1 MPHVS
6 TRKFRWYW
14 APFAGYLA
22 LAAVFYAPILLGLR
36 WFPAGDFTDHF
47 LPFSLF
53 QRSEILAGRLPVW
66 NPYTFSGH
74 PFLADV
80 QAAVFYPISNL
91 VLALSLPWGGIMQRL
106 YWLQVEVVLQIALGG
121 FFTYLLLRDLV
132 QETAPAFLAGCVF
145 AFSGYLT
152 GYPPLQTAVL
162 RTAIWLP
169 LVLWCLHRAFENQH
183 GWRWWVAAA
192 CAYVVAFLGGHPQTF
207 LFLSYCVVGWLGL
220 LLAISPG
227 PKAAWLGRIAAFF
240 LLFLGLSA
248 AQLWPSVEFT
258 ALSVR
263 ASVDYAFVSG
273 GLPARDTWQL
283 LAPGVLSQFSPLF
296 VGLIALGLA
305 ILAGVWALATLF
317 RPPHTGSERRQA
329 YTALFFAAVAVLALL
344 ASYGSNSFLYPIL
357 YRLAPGWSMFRGQ
370 ERAAYLVAF
379 ALSVLA
385 GYGLA
390 VFLGLT
396 RRKRVVAA
404 LSWAA
409 LAGGGLLAFSV
420 ILGPSLDSTAQVAF
434 ARGVA
439 VGTVALLGVVLLAA
453 LRLDA
458 RRAGAWWL
466 GGLLGVLVLV
476 ELFAGNVGV
485 NLSDRPTLPPAA
497 AVTVAAATTGAS
509 DPPLAPSRVQNES
522 VLPEDYGMLAGVED
536 VSGSSPLR
544 LARYDALLHDFPQ
557 SRLWQLTGVQSLL
570 SPAAAL
576 YVPSEQVADLSTGS
590 RPAYLYRLAADYPRA
605 WVVNT
610 VYSADDQAAL
620 PLLGD
625 ERLDLR
631 QTAVLPPATKGAGR
645 PLGLEDGRLAGT
657 GSSEVRVERKSPASL
672 RLYIK
677 SETGG
682 YLVVS
687 ENWMPGWEATV
698 VNGGVRRNVPVLR
711 TDLTFLG
718 LPLMAGESTVELT
731 YRPASVRLG
740 LLVSAATLLLLAAA
754 ALLSRRPDRVRSML
768 ASASLSGIL
777 SRLELPAIVLL
788 GFALRV
794 FRLGNQELR
803 GDESLGQLFSMEPV
817 LSFIRATIALREPH
831 PVLSYMIEGAWLHLA
846 GHTEFALRFVSAW
859 FGALAVAIFYRL
871 TRQLGLSR
879 RTAVVAG
886 LLLAVSPYAIWHSQ
900 DARMYSISLALTLAS
915 TLLMLQALGQ
925 RPLARQR
932 QWLLWAGYV
941 AITWLALHTH
951 YYAAYIIIAQNLF
964 VFIRAIVSREE
975 RRDLPRWVLA
985 QALTLFLYLPWLIV
999 ARQTLTAYSGNGDS
1013 PGFLALWLRSL
1024 SVFAVGETIPANLR
1038 APLAILGAILALL
1051 GAVRLSR
1058 SGQVGRRAAL
1068 LAGLALLVPLLA
1080 TWVGALN
1087 RPIFN
1092 ERYIIAALP
1101 GFLLLVAASFAPA
1114 AEAQPQSRRAASRD
1128 RWLGWAS
1135 AALAVLLVGA
1145 TGLSLF
1151 LFYNDPAYSK
1161 SIGWRQLAA
1170 VMERHTAAWPVG
1182 DVRAAESYPDPTL
1195 WYYYDTAVDKVVI
1208 PPAAQDQVGADAQ
1221 VRELAQRGVE
1231 RIVVAVQGNPAWDNN
1246 EIAPR
1251 ALQGAY
1257 KLLLE
1262 VPVSNWRVQV
1272 YGRAPG
1278 TLDPVDVEFA
1288 NGARLTGSR
1297 VTPDR
1302 AVPGDVLPVH
1312 LRWQG
1317 DQAALTGNEKITLQ
1331 LLSAEGKL
1339 VAQGDQPFGQAD
1351 LAGDSIQYALPL
1363 PRLLA
1368 PGTYR
1373 LVMALYDPSR
1383 EGAPRVLTSGGAD
1396 HVELKTLTSP

>member
-1 MPHVS
+1 
-6 TRKFRWYW
+6 
-14 APFAGYLA
+14 
-22 LAAVFYAPILLGLR
+22 
-36 WFPAGDFTDHF
+36 
-47 LPFSLF
+47 
-53 QRSEILAGRLPVW
+53 
-66 NPYTFSGH
+66 
-74 PFLADV
+74 
-80 QAAVFYPISNL
+80 
-91 VLALSLPWGGIMQRL
+91 
-106 YWLQVEVVLQIALGG
+106 
-121 FFTYLLLRDLV
+121 
-132 QETAPAFLAGCVF
+132 
-145 AFSGYLT
+145 
-152 GYPPLQTAVL
+152 
-162 RTAIWLP
+162 
-169 LVLWCLHRAFENQH
+169 
-183 GWRWWVAAA
+183 
-192 CAYVVAFLGGHPQTF
+192 
-207 LFLSYCVVGWLGL
+207 
-220 LLAISPG
+220 
-227 PKAAWLGRIAAFF
+227 
-240 LLFLGLSA
+240 
-248 AQLWPSVEFT
+248 
-258 ALSVR
+258 
-263 ASVDYAFVSG
+263 
-273 GLPARDTWQL
+273 
-283 LAPGVLSQFSPLF
+283 
-296 VGLIALGLA
+296 
-305 ILAGVWALATLF
+305 
-317 RPPHTGSERRQA
+317 
-329 YTALFFAAVAVLALL
+329 
-344 ASYGSNSFLYPIL
+344 
-357 YRLAPGWSMFRGQ
+357 
-370 ERAAYLVAF
+370 
-379 ALSVLA
+379 
-385 GYGLA
+385 
-390 VFLGLT
+390 
-396 RRKRVVAA
+396 
-404 LSWAA
+404 
-409 LAGGGLLAFSV
+409 
-420 ILGPSLDSTAQVAF
+420 
-434 ARGVA
+434 
-439 VGTVALLGVVLLAA
+439 
-453 LRLDA
+453 
-458 RRAGAWWL
+458 
-466 GGLLGVLVLV
+466 
-476 ELFAGNVGV
+476 
-485 NLSDRPTLPPAA
+485 
-497 AVTVAAATTGAS
+497 
-509 DPPLAPSRVQNES
+509 
-522 VLPEDYGMLAGVED
+522 
-536 VSGSSPLR
+536 
-544 LARYDALLHDFPQ
+544 
-557 SRLWQLTGVQSLL
+557 
-570 SPAAAL
+570 
-576 YVPSEQVADLSTGS
+576 
-590 RPAYLYRLAADYPRA
+590 
-605 WVVNT
+605 
-610 VYSADDQAAL
+610 
-620 PLLGD
+620 
-625 ERLDLR
+625 
-631 QTAVLPPATKGAGR
+631 VLPPATKGAGR

-657 GSSEVRVERKSPASL
+657 GSSEVYVERKSPASL
-672 RLYIK
+672 RLDVK

-740 LLVSAATLLLLAAA
+740 LLVSAATLLLLVAV
-754 ALLSRRPDRVRSML
+754 ALLSRRQDRVRSML

-777 SRLELPAIVLL
+777 TRLELPAIVLL

-817 LSFIRATIALREPH
+817 FSFIRATIALREPH
-831 PVLSYMIEGAWLHLA
+831 PVFSYVVEGAWLHLA

-871 TRQLGLSR
+871 TRQLGLSG

-900 DARMYSISLALTLAS
+900 DARMYSMSLALTLAS

-925 RPLARQR
+925 RPPARQQAPGR
-932 QWLLWAGYV
+932 RGWLPWAGYV
-941 AITWLALHTH
+941 AITWFALHTH

-975 RRDLPRWVLA
+975 RRDLPRWILA
-985 QALTLFLYLPWLIV
+985 QAVTLFLYLPWLIV

-1024 SVFAVGETIPANLR
+1024 SVFAAGETMPANLR
-1038 APLAILGAILALL
+1038 AALAILGAILALL
-1051 GAVRLSR
+1051 GAVRLSLPGR
-1058 SGQVGRRAAL
+1058 VGRRAAL
-1068 LAGLALLVPLLA
+1068 LAALALLVPLLA
-1080 TWVGALN
+1080 TWVGALH

-1114 AEAQPQSRRAASRD
+1114 AEAQRQSRRTASRD

-1135 AALAVLLVGA
+1135 AALAALLVGA
-1145 TGLSLF
+1145 TALSLF

-1170 VMERHTAAWPVG
+1170 VMERHTEAWPVG

-1195 WYYYDTAVDKVVI
+1195 WYYYAAVGRTAGRAAVDKVVI

-1231 RIVVAVQGNPAWDNN
+1231 RIVLAVQGNPAWDNN

-1278 TLDPVDVEFA
+1278 ALDPVDVEFA

-1331 LLSAEGKL
+1331 LLNAEGKL
-1339 VAQGDQPFGQAD
+1339 VAQGDQPFGPAD
-1351 LAGDSIQYALPL
+1351 LSGDTVQYALPL

-1368 PGTYR
+1368 PGAYR
-1373 LVMALYDPSR
+1373 LVMALYDPSQ